1 MCANRLHN
9 PIRFPSFAPLLTN
22 NAYYMKTILKTILL
36 LAVLCLAGCSSEDP
50 QSVAFSVK
58 EIAVGPDATRMSIII
73 EANCPWT
80 VTDEKDKTFT
90 EIKQGS
96 GTVET
101 PFIVFTNPDYE
112 TKQYTVTV
120 TSEDGTS
127 TDVLT
132 VTQGEAFGME
142 AGKAELVAAE
152 GGTIDIPV
160 RTNDQVDD
168 VETPDWI
175 TFTSSRALTGYTY
188 TFTAEPNKTGSPRT
202 GYISLKGKNHTDS
215 RIEVKQDSYAPTS
228 ASIPELPK
236 YAFTGEAVTLDIVPE
251 PEYADDAKLSVKVL
265 YNGKEMKS
273 TYENRKVQFTTGNR
287 GEYTLEFYEGKTLI
301 GSETLDVYDDKVYMQ
316 LDCKETCLVGDTIN
330 VSVDIPMDMCTI
342 EASAGKEVLKKI
354 DETTYAVT
362 GEGSFTF
369 TATNKL
375 TGYKDKKIVNSKFVL
390 SQSRVECKTSLSEGK
405 MLATFHTEVVSNS
418 VMEYVDYRI
427 FSPDGYLVM
436 EKNAFVTYNWTSI
449 LFKSFEMPVS
459 KGKHTIWITVK
470 VDGKIIH
477 NTSYATV
484 Q

>member
-1 MCANRLHN
+1 MR
-9 PIRFPSFAPLLTN
+9 R
-22 NAYYMKTILKTILL
+22 ILRAILL

-58 EIAVGPDATRMSIII
+58 EIEVGPDATRMSITI

-132 VTQGEAFGME
+132 VTQGEAFGLE
-142 AGKAELVAAE
+142 AGKASLVAAE
-152 GGTIDIPV
+152 GGAIDIPV
-160 RTNDQVDD
+160 RTNDQIDD
-168 VETPDWI
+168 IETPDWI

-188 TFTAEPNKTGSPRT
+188 IFTAEPNKTGSPRT
-202 GYISLKGKNHTDS
+202 GYISLKGKNYTSS

-228 ASIPELPK
+228 ASIPELPQ
-236 YAFTGEAVTLDIVPE
+236 YVFTGETITLDIAPE
-251 PEYADDAKLSVKVL
+251 PEYSDDDKLSVKVS
-265 YNGKEMKS
+265 YEGTEVKS
-273 TYENRKVQFTTGNR
+273 TYENRKVQFKTGNR
-287 GEYTLEFYEGKTLI
+287 GKYTVEFYEGSNLI
-301 GSETLDVYDDKVYMQ
+301 GSEALDVYDDKVSMW
-316 LDCKETCLVGDTIN
+316 LDCKETCLVGDTIK

-342 EASAGKEVLKKI
+342 EASAGKDVLKKI

-375 TGYKDKKIVNSKFVL
+375 TGYQSKKTANAKLVL
-390 SQSRVECKTSLSEGK
+390 SKSWADCKPSLSDGK
-405 MLATFHTEVVSNS
+405 MLATFNTEVISNS
-418 VMEYVDYRI
+418 VMQYVDYRI
-427 FSPDGYLVM
+427 FGPDGYLVM
-436 EKNAFVTYNWTSI
+436 EKNAFVTYDWTSI
-449 LFKSFEMPVS
+449 FFKSFEIPVE
-459 KGKHTIWITVK
+459 KGRYTIWITLTVN
-470 VDGKIIH
+470 GQTIH
-477 NTSYATV
+477 DTSYATV